1 VNVPNQ
7 ARAVFPAEAGS
18 AASARHFVS
27 QALRAWG
34 ADEAVPDT
42 TLLTCEAVTNALVH
56 AGTDIEVTCS
66 LEGTAV
72 RVEVADLN
80 RARLVPDPANDSQS
94 GRGLLI
100 VDQIADSWG
109 ITYTGATKSVWFR
122 RSLTDGPADDPCG
135 GAMSV
140 LPGPRQ
146 LAWDHDAPPD
156 LAKGLPE
163 LAAMLE
169 EPGLN
174 DGGLDQ
180 ALMLIQSAVGA
191 EVACVFRLDSDP
203 GWLLLEAG
211 VGRVRAPRGIR
222 LPARGVFG
230 LTDVGLWP
238 VLFDDLPSKDWTAPD
253 LSFSPRRSLVLARLV
268 ADGQT
273 IGVLKAAAAAAHRFD
288 QHTAAFMQRAADL
301 LAVPLHRLWLAQR
314 TQERLGW
321 LTFLAE
327 ASSLLAGHTDADE
340 VATLTTLLV
349 VPRLADWCAVYTTD
363 DAGSSRL
370 AHIWH
375 TDERALDS
383 LRSQLARD
391 EADHD
396 LPEMTKVPLERGG
409 LRLGTLLAGGIDPA
423 VGGRGA
429 RSLLDDLGARV
440 AVALETCRSYN
451 REATTSQI
459 LRRSLLPSPV
469 ASIPG
474 IESSVLYEPASAD
487 IGGDFYDL
495 FQVSRERWYLVL
507 GDACGNGPEA
517 AAITGVA
524 RNIVRLLARDGR
536 DPAAILARL
545 NRAVIDDYA
554 PDRFLSMLCA
564 EVHPVRSG
572 GARLRLASAGH
583 PLPLLLDAAGA
594 VGQVGEPHLL
604 LGIERSPDYR
614 AQLVELDAGDALI
627 CVTDGVT
634 ERSDGI
640 RQLDDEDGL
649 THLVAGFAGLS
660 ADEIA
665 GRIHTAVA
673 EFGSRPPHDDVAALV
688 LRAVRLPS

>member
-1 VNVPNQ
+1 MNVPNQ

-18 AASARHFVS
+18 ATSARHFVS

-66 LEGTAV
+66 LEGTGV

-80 RARLVPDPANDSQS
+80 RARLIPDPVNDSQS

-100 VDQIADSWG
+100 VDQLADSWG

-122 RSLTDGPADDPCG
+122 RCLTDGPADDPCG
-135 GAMSV
+135 GV
-140 LPGPRQ
+140 LAVRPQ
-146 LAWDHDAPPD
+146 LVRNHDDAPPD

-163 LAAMLE
+163 LAAMIE
-169 EPGLN
+169 GPGLN
-174 DGGLDQ
+174 DGGLEQ

-203 GWLLLEAG
+203 GWLLLETG

-230 LTDVGLWP
+230 LTDIGRWP

-301 LAVPLHRLWLAQR
+301 LAAPLHRLWLAQR

-321 LTFLAE
+321 LAFLAE

-349 VPRLADWCAVYTTD
+349 VPRLADWCAVYITD
-363 DAGSSRL
+363 EGGTSRL
-370 AHIWH
+370 AHVWH
-375 TDERALDS
+375 TDEQALDS
-383 LRSQLARD
+383 LRTLLGRD
-391 EADHD
+391 EADPG
-396 LPEMTKVPLERGG
+396 LREMTKVPLERGRM
-409 LRLGTLLAGGIDPA
+409 RLGTLLAGGIDPA
-423 VGGRGA
+423 LAGRGA
-429 RSLLDDLGARV
+429 RSLLDDLGTRV

-459 LRRSLLPSPV
+459 LRQSLLPSAV

-474 IESSVLYEPASAD
+474 MESSVLYEPASAD

-507 GDACGNGPEA
+507 GDVCGNGPEA

-583 PLPLLLDAAGA
+583 PLPLLLDAAGR
-594 VGQVGEPHLL
+594 VEQVGEPHLL
-604 LGIERSPDYR
+604 LGIERSPGYQ
-614 AQLVELDAGDALI
+614 AQLVELNAGDALI
-627 CVTDGVT
+627 CVTDGIT

-665 GRIHTAVA
+665 GRIHTVVA
-673 EFGSRPPHDDVAALV
+673 EFGQRPPHDDVAALV
-688 LRAVRLPS
+688 LRAVR